1 MVLDAAADAAHN
13 RTIMLETLALAV
25 AVFVGAHFAGSSPAV
40 RRRIVGLFSEGV
52 FRGLYALVALASFIW
67 MLRAYGA
74 APYVE
79 LWPSA
84 PALRAIPLVTMPF
97 VCLFAVAG
105 LTTRNVTGVGGE
117 SLLDDPH
124 PVQGAATITRHPF
137 LWAVSLWGISHS
149 AANGDA
155 ASLLLFGGVT
165 VLALGGMVHIDQR
178 RRASAGAAW
187 GPVAMGSSAI
197 PFLAAIQGRVKIDWA
212 GIGLTRIL
220 AGLALYVVILTV
232 HEAAFGVAA
241 IP

>member
-1 MVLDAAADAAHN
+1 MDAAVNAAHN
-13 RTIMLETLALAV
+13 GAMMLETLALAV
-25 AVFVGAHFAGSSPAV
+25 AVFVGAHFIGSSLAV
-40 RRRIVGLFSEGV
+40 RRRIVALIGEGV
-52 FRGLYALVALASFIW
+52 FRAVYALVALATFIW
-67 MLRAYGA
+67 MMRAYGA

-84 PALRAIPLVTMPF
+84 PALRIVSLVTMPF
-97 VCLFAVAG
+97 VCLFAVVG

-124 PVQGAATITRHPF
+124 PVKGVATITRHPF
-137 LWAVSLWGISHS
+137 LWAAALWGISHS

-165 VLALGGMVHIDQR
+165 VLALGGMAHIDFR
-178 RRASAGAAW
+178 RRESAGAAW
-187 GPVAMGSSAI
+187 GPVALGSSSI

-220 AGLALYVVILTV
+220 AGLALFVIILTA

-241 IP
+241 MP